1 MCNVYPVFFHEL
13 FHGGEVALHQ
23 FEGSFVLHQEFG
35 AGSGVPTTKLV
46 PGLLIITQHTPTVCS
61 STRLTCKVENQK
73 VSELKENNYPSNSI
87 KFSKYLK
94 KKNNLNNSDNF

>member
-35 AGSGVPTTKLV
+35 AGSSVPTTKVPGLLTLIVCSYTHSTKV
-46 PGLLIITQHTPTVCS
+46 PGLLIITQHTLTVCMQLY
-61 STRLTCKVENQK
+61 TTNMQG
-73 VSELKENNYPSNSI
+73 LK
-87 KFSKYLK
+87 SK
-94 KKNNLNNSDNF
+94 S